1 MRAETAPDL
10 KISGLAIWIDGRQF
24 PESDDYWDANWLI
37 LRVRMEATGA
47 TVKCVGAILMT
58 TNFEGFRDQLRTLYN
73 DLEGTAKLA
82 GLEPDLKLTLSGKGL
97 GRIDAEVEITPDHL
111 SQFHRFDFELDQSYL
126 PDILSALDRLLEKYP
141 VLHSEA

>member
-1 MRAETAPDL
+1 
-10 KISGLAIWIDGRQF
+10 
-24 PESDDYWDANWLI
+24 
-37 LRVRMEATGA
+37 MEATGA

-73 DLEGTAKLA
+73 DLEGTAELA
-82 GLEPDLKLTLSGKGL
+82 GFEPDLKLTLSGKGL

-111 SQFHRFDFELDQSYL
+111 SQLHRFDFELDQSYL

-141 VLHSEA
+141 VLYSEA